1 MATRYALT
9 DQIHFVATDPENAD
23 RDVVVT
29 LQHWKSKTS
38 SSAVYVRLHNGAEYQ
53 RRLAATA
60 RERDMLARSFAT
72 ARRDFG
78 DALLSED
85 AAGDEVSRRGG
96 PNVKWC
102 TATDCG
108 AQIPYAAAQCAEG
121 HAVNHINAGTYSHGT
136 SRRPAFTLITGGKR

>member
-1 MATRYALT
+1 MGRELLFHRIRQPYVLRRYGT
-9 DQIHFVATDPENAD
+9 T
-23 RDVVVT
+23 
-29 LQHWKSKTS
+29 SKVGDGTWTS
-38 SSAVYVRLHNGAEYQ
+38 PHH
-53 RRLAATA
+53 
-60 RERDMLARSFAT
+60 
-72 ARRDFG
+72 RDFG